1 MSTTD
6 ETKAQGDGAG
16 AGPPPK
22 RRPGWVKPAKRYG
35 PIVVVVALIGAAVL
49 VFGGGGDDGDDEA
62 ATDGA
67 TATEDELIASGPMTW
82 QKAEL
87 EGETE
92 SIDWGPNCDTEM
104 GKIMLVSVYAPA
116 CVEPFEG
123 DNGGATSPGVTAD
136 TVKVVAYIT
145 DPALDPLTAATI
157 SSAGADVGVE
167 SAVETVQGFADLYN
181 RLYETYGRRVEVE
194 TYVGT
199 GAGDDLEAAKADAI
213 AIAEKEPFIV
223 IGGPQQAAPVFSTE
237 LASQGIICGGT
248 CATAIPEEIVDEYAP
263 YIWQT
268 GPTPD
273 QGAALAA
280 EMIGKL
286 AGPGPAELAGDD
298 ATRTQDRVYGLLHY
312 DTPDGDHEQVFE
324 ALRDQLADNGI
335 ELGTDIE
342 FTLDLARAQEN
353 ARTNISRLKEAG
365 VTTIIYYGDPL
376 TPNSLTKEATAQD
389 YHPEWILGPNA
400 LMDTA
405 LFARQTDVQQ
415 WKNGFGVAL
424 TGARGAQ
431 ETNGAFRIWDWAYGG
446 LPPDNRANILNIG
459 MLVTVFPGIHLTG
472 PELTPESFRDG
483 LYRYPP
489 SGGGPT
495 EVQVSRGDHGVW
507 PDADWGGYDDAA
519 IIWFDPAAEGE
530 DEVGNEGVGLYR
542 YANGG
547 QRYTLGEFPDSVEE
561 AGLFDV
567 ESSVTIFDQV
577 PPEDDTP
584 DYPLPE

>member
-67 TATEDELIASGPMTW
+67 TATQDELIASGPMTW
-82 QKAEL
+82 QKAEQ
-87 EGETE
+87 EGETG
-92 SIDWGPNCDTEM
+92 IDWGPNCDTET
-104 GKIMLVSVYAPA
+104 GKIMLVSTYAPP

-136 TVKVVAYIT
+136 TVKVVEYIT
-145 DPALDPLTAATI
+145 DPTLDPLTAATV
-157 SSAGADVGVE
+157 SGAGADVNPE
-167 SAVETVQGFADLYN
+167 TNAETVQGFADLYN
-181 RLYETYGRRVEVE
+181 RLYETYGRRVDVEV
-194 TYVGT
+194 YIGT
-199 GAGDDLEAAKADAI
+199 GAGDDLEAARADAI
-213 AIAEKEPFIV
+213 AIAEKDPFIV
-223 IGGPQQAAPVFSTE
+223 VGGPQQAAPVFSTE
-237 LASQGIICGGT
+237 LASRGIVCAGT
-248 CATAIPEEIVDEYAP
+248 CATAIPQAILDEYEP

-273 QGAALAA
+273 QAAALAA
-280 EMIGKL
+280 EMVGNL

-298 ATRTQDRVYGLLHY
+298 ATRAQDRVYGLLHY
-312 DTPDGDHEQVFE
+312 DTPDGDHEQVYE
-324 ALRDQLADNGI
+324 ALRDQLADNGV
-335 ELGTDIE
+335 ELATDIE

-353 ARTNISRLKEAG
+353 ARTNIARLKEAG

-376 TPNSLTKEATAQD
+376 TPASLTNEATAQD
-389 YHPEWILGPNA
+389 YFPEWVMGPTL

-405 LFARQTDVQQ
+405 LFARQTDMEQ
-415 WKNGFGVAL
+415 WKNGFGISL
-424 TGARGAQ
+424 IGARGAQ

-446 LPPDNRANILNIG
+446 LPPNNTANVLNAG
-459 MLVTVFPGIHLTG
+459 LLLTVFPGIHLAG

-495 EVQVSRGDHGVW
+495 EVQLSRGDQGFW
-507 PDADWGGYDDAA
+507 PDTDWGGTDDAT

-530 DEVGNEGVGLYR
+530 DEVGNDGVGLYR

-547 QRYTLGEFPDSVEE
+547 QRYTLGEFPDSIEE

-584 DYPLPE
+584 DYPPPE

>member
-6 ETKAQGDGAG
+6 ETKAHGDGAG
-16 AGPPPK
+16 SGRPPK
-22 RRPGWVKPAKRYG
+22 RQPGWVKPAKRYG
-35 PIVVVVALIGAAVL
+35 PIVVVLALIGAAVL
-49 VFGGGGDDGDDEA
+49 VFGGGGDDDGDETA
-62 ATDGA
+62 ASGESSEQD
-67 TATEDELIASGPMTW
+67 LIDSGPMTW
-82 QKAEL
+82 QKAEQ
-87 EGETE
+87 EGQTDT
-92 SIDWGPNCDTEM
+92 IDWGPNCDTET
-104 GKIMLVSVYAPA
+104 GKVKLVSVYAPP

-123 DNGGATSPGVTAD
+123 DNGGATSSGVTAD
-136 TVKVVAYIT
+136 SVTVVAYIT
-145 DPALDPLTAATI
+145 DPALDPLTSATV
-157 SSAGADVGVE
+157 SAAGADVGVE
-167 SAVETVQGFADLYN
+167 SAIQTVQGFAELYN

-223 IGGPQQAAPVFSTE
+223 VGGPQQAAPVFSTE
-237 LASQGIICGGT
+237 LASRGIICGGT

-268 GPTPD
+268 GQTPD

-280 EMIGKL
+280 EMIDKL

-298 ATRTQDRVYGLLHY
+298 ATRAQDRVYGLLHY
-312 DTPDGDHEQVFE
+312 DTADGDHEQVFE

-335 ELGTDIE
+335 ELATDIE

-353 ARTNISRLKEAG
+353 ARTNIGRLKEAG

-415 WKNGFGVAL
+415 WKNGFGIAL

-459 MLVTVFPGIHLTG
+459 MLITVFPGIQLAG
-472 PELTPESFRDG
+472 PELTPETFRDG

-547 QRYTLGEFPDSVEE
+547 HRYTLGEFPDSVEE
-561 AGLFDV
+561 AGLFDN
-567 ESSVTIFDQV
+567 ESSVTIFEQV